1 MIYMVVNE
9 KGKIRKF
16 ETLEK
21 TNDYMKKHEGI
32 YFMIEISEKAVG
44 VSVIES
50 KNGEISYIKGTLVSR
65 YPNL

>member
-21 TNDYMKKHEGI
+21 ANDYMKKHEGI
-32 YFMIEISEKAVG
+32 YFMIEISEKAIG